1 MERALGG
8 DIGAKKGEQR
18 AGLGGDLSTLPD
30 AEKER
35 LGFVFPYFFS
45 VIFFD
50 DRNLSV

>member
-1 MERALGG
+1 MKRGNVL
-8 DIGAKKGEQR
+8 IR
-18 AGLGGDLSTLPD
+18 GDLSTLPD